1 MAVTTT
7 SFSLLTSKVFDGE
20 SLTLLLEFKDTDG
33 DSSFSITSSALSNG
47 SCISKRLFSQTLLL
61 LQRRKLIVIV
71 FTLIW
76 LPFPMLYSSSAFN
89 VFFISSNSVSTFVEG
104 LVVNLLTMIMAAS
117 DKMKPGIISYM
128 NPLRASL
135 LIQIITVTAPTM
147 IPESAPQTFIRFQ
160 YKLNRMAGP
169 NAEPNPAH
177 AYPTKSRMVSFG
189 VKDNEMATIE
199 TSRTVKRPIQTSC
212 LSVASRLKMF

>member
-1 MAVTTT
+1 
-7 SFSLLTSKVFDGE
+7 
-20 SLTLLLEFKDTDG
+20 
-33 DSSFSITSSALSNG
+33 
-47 SCISKRLFSQTLLL
+47 
-61 LQRRKLIVIV
+61 
-71 FTLIW
+71 
-76 LPFPMLYSSSAFN
+76 MLYSSSAFN
-89 VFFISSNSVSTFVEG
+89 VIFISSNSVSTFVEG

-160 YKLNRMAGP
+160 YKLNRIAGP

-212 LSVASRLKMF
+212 LSVASRLKNISSVNALDVTRSWEEMVHNRC